1 MTLLFLK
8 YCTCT
13 SHNQQ
18 DHSLFPQTC
27 RVYPGYPRTQL
38 LAQFFSKACSSLP
51 HSEAAFSEFLTLS
64 IMLFLSR
71 QAKKPSRPSQ
81 HFARWL
87 RSGATKPPSWEG
99 LGASIVAG
107 FSEEED
113 SDVVENQP
121 MAKDVKSLDWTP
133 VRFYVYYWERQMFKL
148 HSHSIILH
156 HLSRPKVPKALA
168 TSAQCYGESE
178 TAEA

>member
-13 SHNQQ
+13 FHNQQ
-18 DHSLFPQTC
+18 NHYLFPQAC
-27 RVYPGYPRTQL
+27 RMCFGYRRTQL
-38 LAQFFSKACSSLP
+38 LAQFFSKVCSSLP

-87 RSGATKPPSWEG
+87 RSGAMKPPSWEG

-107 FSEEED
+107 FSED
-113 SDVVENQP
+113 DDGDVVENQP
-121 MAKDVKSLDWTP
+121 IAEDVKSWELSP
-133 VRFYVYYWERQMFKL
+133 VGFYVYYRERQMFK
-148 HSHSIILH
+148 
-156 HLSRPKVPKALA
+156 
-168 TSAQCYGESE
+168 
-178 TAEA
+178 